1 MIAPDSMVCL
11 PAELDPDPYVVDFLR
26 RATENGCERWTD
38 LGCGQG
44 GQAVRVAA
52 AGPAA
57 RVAVDAVAP
66 AGAVPGWNFI
76 ESDVREYVFSRDADR
91 TAIASMFDV
100 IEHFD
105 QSGGKELLEAVCE
118 RFAAQ
123 IVFTPLGFLRQDPQT
138 RPDLADQPW
147 MWHRSGW
154 DPSYFAARGFVV
166 IQFPLAH
173 ARRGAFLAVR
183 LDTWDDSERR
193 AFVARVR
200 RIYLRRVLNPHQL
213 FRRLR
218 SAAAYWFGDSR
229 LYAACRRVLRVR

>member
-1 MIAPDSMVCL
+1 MIASDTQLCL
-11 PAELDPDPYVVDFLR
+11 PAELDPDPYVVGFLR
-26 RATENGCERWTD
+26 RAAENGCERWTD
-38 LGCGQG
+38 LGFGQG

-52 AGPAA
+52 AGPLA

-66 AGAVPGWNFI
+66 AAAVPGWNFI
-76 ESDVREYVFSRDADR
+76 ESDVREYVLGRDADR
-91 TAIASMFDV
+91 TAIASLFDV

-105 QSGGKELLEAVCE
+105 QSAGKELLEAVCE
-118 RFAAQ
+118 RFAGQ

-183 LDTWDDSERR
+183 LDTWGDRERR
-193 AFVARVR
+193 EFIAAVR
-200 RIYLRRVLNPHQL
+200 RTYLRRVVSPRQV

-218 SAAAYWFGDSR
+218 SAAVYWFGDSR
-229 LYAACRRVLRVR
+229 LYVACRRALRAR